1 MKFTDIFKD
10 SNEYNEKSIIGFL
23 SFAIM
28 TLTILLDIITGL
40 LGYELTLNQFVYDSF
55 VYVTIGSLGVA
66 GIEKFA
72 TRRNTENT
80 NSNTEESAP

>member
-10 SNEYNEKSIIGFL
+10 TNEYNEKSIIGFL

-28 TLTILLDIITGL
+28 TITIIIDIITGL

-66 GIEKFA
+66 GLEKFA
-72 TRRNTENT
+72 SRKNTSDT
-80 NSNTEESAP
+80 SSTEEQVP

>member
-28 TLTILLDIITGL
+28 TITIMVDIITGL
-40 LGYELTLNQFVYDSF
+40 LGYQLTLNQFVYDSF

-66 GIEKFA
+66 GLEKFA
-72 TRRNTENT
+72 NRKV
-80 NSNTEESAP
+80 SNTSDISSDETIT

>member
-10 SNEYNEKSIIGFL
+10 TNEYNEKSIIGFM

-28 TLTILLDIITGL
+28 TLTIAIDITTGL
-40 LGYELTLNQFVYDSF
+40 FGYELKLNQFVYDSF

-66 GIEKFA
+66 GLEKFA
-72 TRRNTENT
+72 NRKSNDNQNTT
-80 NSNTEESAP
+80 TEESIN

>member
-10 SNEYNEKSIIGFL
+10 TNEYNEKSIIGFL

-28 TLTILLDIITGL
+28 TLTILVDIITGL

-72 TRRNTENT
+72 TRKYS
-80 NSNTEESAP
+80 NSNDAEEPAP

>member
-10 SNEYNEKSIIGFL
+10 TNEYNEKSIIGFL

-28 TLTILLDIITGL
+28 TITIIVDIITGL

-72 TRRNTENT
+72 TRRNIENT

>member
-10 SNEYNEKSIIGFL
+10 TNEYNEKSIIGFL

-28 TLTILLDIITGL
+28 TLTILIDIITGL

-66 GIEKFA
+66 GLEKFA
-72 TRRNTENT
+72 SRKN
-80 NSNTEESAP
+80 NSVDTSNAEEQAP